1 MRRKI
6 ALLDTISIPLTLFMS
21 NKNDYNGIYVGI
33 DIVSGSNIYWDIS
46 RSFSPHI
53 LVIGPTGSGKTLTL
67 AAIANRFKNRYA
79 GCAIFMDVKN
89 EYSDI
94 LTLYNYKDIFVI
106 DPVKTSLPLCFCHD
120 DKHQKL
126 ESVNTVVDVLA
137 KVFSLHP
144 TKQRILQKILLE
156 TCIKCSDINDSLTI
170 SEEILLDRD
179 IEEALE
185 TAMKLF
191 NVYLDVNEHP
201 LAIQNSKKTYVVN
214 LKSLFLRNK
223 VDSAA
228 VILYTTR
235 FILEELGYSLITTPK
250 IIMVIDELWH
260 ALPYLAEDFIT
271 VLTRYSRSFGLSIL
285 MATQGID
292 DLYPYS
298 DTIVNSC
305 GGLISMASS
314 SIAYWQR
321 LRRYLNL
328 SNKSIEKAL
337 TLCNQGEAVARF
349 SPQNVPLFL
358 YIDPL
363 EQ

>member
-1 MRRKI
+1 MH
-6 ALLDTISIPLTLFMS
+6 
-21 NKNDYNGIYVGI
+21 NKNNRSGIYVGI
-33 DIVSGSNIYWDIS
+33 DIASGNNVYWDIS
-46 RSFSPHI
+46 KSFSPHV

-67 AAIANRFKNRYA
+67 AAIANRLKNHYA
-79 GCAIFMDVKN
+79 GCTIFMDVKN
-89 EYSDI
+89 EYVDI
-94 LTLYNYKDIFVI
+94 LTLYNYKDIFVL
-106 DPVKTSLPLCFCHD
+106 DPIKTPLPLCFCHD

-126 ESVNTVVDVLA
+126 ESVNIVVDVLA

-144 TKQRILQKILLE
+144 TKQRVLQNILLE
-156 TCIKCSDINDSLTI
+156 ACVKCSDVNDSLAI
-170 SEEILLDRD
+170 GDEILLDRNVD
-179 IEEALE
+179 EALQ
-185 TAMKLF
+185 TVMKLF
-191 NVYLDVNEHP
+191 NVYLDANEHP
-201 LAIQNSKKTYVVN
+201 LAIQDSEKAYVIN

-223 VDSAA
+223 ADSAT

-235 FILEELGYSLITTPK
+235 FILEKLGYSLITTPK
-250 IIMVIDELWH
+250 IVMVIDELWH
-260 ALPYLAEDFIT
+260 ALPYLAEDFIMI
-271 VLTRYSRSFGLSIL
+271 LTRYSRSFGLSIL
-285 MATQGID
+285 MATQGVD

-363 EQ
+363 ER